1 MFRRKDNN
9 KLDVETLN
17 EVISL
22 GKKILNISFFMII
35 MCLILFGTYL
45 IKEWHVLSFIKD
57 FFIVISPIFIGLIIA
72 WLFDPLV
79 KWLQGKKVPRIVGCI
94 VVYIVF
100 LSFLTLII
108 YLIVPSFIG
117 QIKDFISG
125 IPEILKELKNFVNN
139 FIGNASGVV
148 SYDLSV
154 YKKDIY
160 EYINNI
166 GTSITTNLPKT
177 LINVFTSV
185 ISGGATFILGLM
197 IGFYMLFDFDKLN
210 RNILGV
216 MPKKWRGNAQELMV
230 RVNNSLRGY
239 VQGVLIVMF
248 LVFITQSIGL
258 TLAGLK
264 APLVFALFCAIT
276 DVIPYFGPYIGAIPA
291 VIVGFTMSPVVGV
304 FCIVSIV
311 VVQLLE
317 NNFYQP
323 LIMGHTMKLHPVTIM
338 IGLLIFQHFFGI
350 IGMIIATPVI
360 ASLKVIITF
369 INEKTKLTKSEELE
383 NIL

>member
-1 MFRRKDNN
+1 MFRKKDNN
-9 KLDVETLN
+9 KLDIETLN

-57 FFIVISPIFIGLIIA
+57 FFIVILPIFIGLIIA

-117 QIKDFISG
+117 QIKDFIGG

-216 MPKKWRGNAQELMV
+216 MPKNWRGNAQELMV

-239 VQGVLIVMF
+239 VQGVLIIMF

-369 INEKTKLTKSEELE
+369 INEKTKLVKSEELE

>member
-1 MFRRKDNN
+1 MFRKKDNN
-9 KLDVETLN
+9 KLDIETLN

-57 FFIVISPIFIGLIIA
+57 FFIVILPIFIGLIIA

-117 QIKDFISG
+117 QIKDFIGG

-210 RNILGV
+210 RNILGI
-216 MPKKWRGNAQELMV
+216 MPKNWRGNAQELMV

-239 VQGVLIVMF
+239 VQGVLIIMF

-369 INEKTKLTKSEELE
+369 INEKTKLVKSEELE

>member
-1 MFRRKDNN
+1 MFRKKDNN
-9 KLDVETLN
+9 KLDIETLN

-57 FFIVISPIFIGLIIA
+57 FFIVILPIFIGLIIA

-117 QIKDFISG
+117 QIKDFIGG

-216 MPKKWRGNAQELMV
+216 MPKNWRGNAQELMV

-239 VQGVLIVMF
+239 VQGVLIIMF

-369 INEKTKLTKSEELE
+369 INEKTKLVKSEELE
-383 NIL
+383 NVL

>member
-1 MFRRKDNN
+1 MFRKKDNN
-9 KLDVETLN
+9 KLDIETLN

-57 FFIVISPIFIGLIIA
+57 FFIVILPIFIGLIIA

-117 QIKDFISG
+117 QIKDFIGG

-216 MPKKWRGNAQELMV
+216 MPKNWRGNAQELMV

-239 VQGVLIVMF
+239 VQGVLIIMF

-304 FCIVSIV
+304 FCIASIV

-369 INEKTKLTKSEELE
+369 INEKTKLVKSEELE

>member
-1 MFRRKDNN
+1 MFRKKDNN
-9 KLDVETLN
+9 KLDIETLN

-45 IKEWHVLSFIKD
+45 IKEWHILSFIKD
-57 FFIVISPIFIGLIIA
+57 FFIVILPIFIGLIIA

-117 QIKDFISG
+117 QIKDFIGG

-216 MPKKWRGNAQELMV
+216 MPKNWRGNAQELMV

-239 VQGVLIVMF
+239 VQGVLIIMF

-369 INEKTKLTKSEELE
+369 INEKTKLVKSEELE

>member
-1 MFRRKDNN
+1 MFRKKDNN
-9 KLDVETLN
+9 KLDIETLN

-57 FFIVISPIFIGLIIA
+57 FFIVILPIFIGLIIA

-117 QIKDFISG
+117 QIKDFIGG

-216 MPKKWRGNAQELMV
+216 MPKNWRGNAQELMV

-239 VQGVLIVMF
+239 VQGVLIIMF

-323 LIMGHTMKLHPVTIM
+323 LIMGHTMKLHSVTIM

-369 INEKTKLTKSEELE
+369 INEKTKLVKSEELE
-383 NIL
+383 NVL